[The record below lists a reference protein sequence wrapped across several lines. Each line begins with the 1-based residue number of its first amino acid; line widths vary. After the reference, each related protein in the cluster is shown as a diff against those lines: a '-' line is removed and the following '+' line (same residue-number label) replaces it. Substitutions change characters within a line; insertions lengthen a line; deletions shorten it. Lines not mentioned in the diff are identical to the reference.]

1 MESRNK
7 RKASRTQTVNMP
19 TSHQSSVATNG
30 LSRAGFC
37 DNYGKDMHKSC
48 SRTKPWLMYSL

>member
-7 RKASRTQTVNMP
+7 RKANRTQSTCPPHIKAVND
-19 TSHQSSVATNG
+19 

-37 DNYGKDMHKSC
+37 DNYGKD
-48 SRTKPWLMYSL
+48 TKALNVLL